1 MYSVAMA
8 SGSSV
13 CNMGNLEIYHPGE
26 YAICDK
32 CDKPKPLIDSYSVMV
47 DGQAVIWLCKECK

>member
-1 MYSVAMA
+1 MGHFEMYR
-8 SGSSV
+8 
-13 CNMGNLEIYHPGE
+13 PGE

-32 CDKPKPLIDSYSVMV
+32 CEKPKPLAESYSVMV

>member
-1 MYSVAMA
+1 
-8 SGSSV
+8 
-13 CNMGNLEIYHPGE
+13 MGNLEIYRPGE

-47 DGQAVIWLCKECK
+47 DGQAVIWLCAECK